1 MSDFIRRMQN
11 GTALFRSP
19 DEGGAPEPDP
29 AVVNAG
35 GDPAD
40 PAAGTVAADAGTAA
54 AGSPTVDG
62 AAPPEPAVAEGGTPP
77 AAQQPDP
84 TQSRFNQLVAARWA
98 ERRRAEA
105 SEAQN
110 RLLQEQLNQTRA
122 AVAQPALD
130 ADGNPVQQPTPVR
143 TGPQPDLQAMA
154 AQIAAQNDFNRQVG
168 EEVAKGR
175 TTHSDFDQVAANL
188 QRFGELPRTFVEAA
202 MATGKGADV
211 MYHLGGDIAE
221 ADRILSLQPIQ
232 QAVALAT
239 LAGTIKAPVPP
250 KTITSAPAPVSPKVG
265 SGSSGKNTPSLD
277 DPNIPVAEFIKM
289 REKDIAAQKGQS
301 RARR

>member
-1 MSDFIRRMQN
+1 MSIFRRMLN
-11 GTALFRSP
+11 SSAMLHAAEDGSGTAAP
-19 DEGGAPEPDP
+19 DAGTA
-29 AVVNAG
+29 NAG

-54 AGSPTVDG
+54 AGSPAVDG
-62 AAPPEPAVAEGGTPP
+62 AAPPEPAVADGGTPP
-77 AAQQPDP
+77 AASAPDP
-84 TQSRFNQLVAARWA
+84 AQRRLNQLVAERWA

-122 AVAQPALD
+122 AAAQPTLD
-130 ADGNPVQQPTPVR
+130 ADGNPVQPSASPVR
-143 TGPQPDLQAMA
+143 SGPQPDLQAMA

-175 TTHSDFDQVAANL
+175 TAHTDFDQVAANL

-239 LAGTIKAPVPP
+239 LAGTLKAPASP

-265 SGSSGKNTPSLD
+265 GGATKNTPSLE
-277 DPNIPVAEFIKM
+277 DPNMPVADWIKQ
-289 REKDIAAQKGQS
+289 REKELSASKGQ
-301 RARR
+301 RAARR